1 MKRIPIFLLLLVS
14 PTFSWA
20 AQGET
25 QVEIAI
31 ASPKEGARLSGPN
44 QVKMTGQAR
53 ASRRYTP
60 PQFDLV
66 LILDTSGS
74 TRAPAGLKTEI
85 SALRDASILAA
96 EVAAAERLL
105 EKLDPKT
112 TSVGVVTFAG
122 EYDPFTGR
130 GIPHKPSAIL
140 EQPLTSNYHEVR
152 MALQRILRRGPDGG
166 TDMAAGIRLAIRELA
181 GLQGAFSQPRP
192 SSRKVALLLTDGFP
206 TLPFGHVNAMDPA
219 DVEVAV
225 QAAAVAGKADITI
238 HTFALGI
245 EALSAPYAC
254 TQVARVTGGT
264 FTPLTTP
271 GEIIHVLPKT
281 SFADVDMILVSNIT
295 TGQPA
300 TDLTVNPDGR
310 FEAAVP
316 LAPGV
321 NRIAVTVLATDGT
334 KGSAMVQVHYG
345 SEESLKLEVE
355 RRTED
360 LKLNLEQLREE
371 NRKLEEALKRKREEE
386 ARKKALELEIGLDR

>member
-1 MKRIPIFLLLLVS
+1 MRPIAIFLLLLLG
-14 PTFSWA
+14 PTLSWA
-20 AQGET
+20 AQGAT

-31 ASPKEGARLSGPN
+31 ASPKEGAHLTGPN
-44 QVKMTGQAR
+44 QVKVTGQAR

-60 PQFDLV
+60 PQFDLIM
-66 LILDTSGS
+66 ILDTSGS

-85 SALRDASILAA
+85 PALRDASILAA

-130 GIPHKPSAIL
+130 GVLQKPSAIL
-140 EQPLTSNYHEVR
+140 EQPLTTNYHEVR

-166 TDMAAGIRLAIRELA
+166 TDMAAGIRLAIRELS
-181 GLQGAFSQPRP
+181 GLQGAVSQPRP
-192 SSRKVALLLTDGFP
+192 ASRKVALLLTDGFP
-206 TLPFGHVNAMDPA
+206 TLPFGHVNAMDPS

-225 QAAAVAGKADITI
+225 QAAAVAAKAEITI

-271 GEIIHVLPKT
+271 GEIIHILPKT
-281 SFADVDMILVSNIT
+281 SFADLDLVLVSNIT

-316 LAPGV
+316 LTHGL
-321 NRIAVTVLATDGT
+321 NRIAVSVLATDGT
-334 KGSAMVQVHYG
+334 KGTAMIQVYYG
-345 SEESLKLEVE
+345 SEESLKLEVQ

-360 LKLNLEQLREE
+360 LKLNLERLKEE
-371 NRKLEEALKRKREEE
+371 NRKLEEALKRKQEEE
-386 ARKKALELEIGLDR
+386 ARKKALQLEIGLDR